1 MYTTYILTPYTG
13 PMWITPLLVVILFTL
28 LIAFWVRLIKDI
40 LDWGAEKVNVSLL
53 IVTTLVIIFF
63 GVMLLL

>member
-1 MYTTYILTPYTG
+1 
-13 PMWITPLLVVILFTL
+13 MWITSLLVVILFTL

-40 LDWGAEKVNVSLL
+40 LDLGAETVNISLL
-53 IVTTLVIIFF
+53 IVTTLVIVFF

>member
-1 MYTTYILTPYTG
+1 MYTTYIPTPVPG
-13 PMWITPLLVVILFTL
+13 HMWITSLLVVILFTL